1 MLPSLLMTLA
11 GTAGVL
17 QLGLRMRIAS
27 AGGVLA
33 ASAKDLFSPDGID
46 GPNRNGRLSAAA
58 AGADAGA
65 EAAFAETLSSW

>member
-1 MLPSLLMTLA
+1 
-11 GTAGVL
+11 
-17 QLGLRMRIAS
+17 MRIAS